1 MHSLLYTLLGSVRYL
16 IQPSHY
22 EVGALQSFYSL
33 LFSNDTTMN
42 KGKTWPQV
50 CLTLK
55 PKILIIFHA
64 SLDALKLT
72 THENASINNIF
83 IVSTRHL
90 SSPVLLFLR

>member
-16 IQPSHY
+16 IQLSHY

-33 LFSNDTTMN
+33 LFSNDMN

-50 CLTLK
+50 YLTLK